1 MTAMICEVT
10 FHHTS
15 DIEIFCICKQENC
28 VLGLS
33 NDFSLLGSIR
43 PFNLTRLEGSKE
55 KQQDLKWP
63 NFSKGSNAGLCSR
76 PRLVMV
82 FCEAFHARSLIVDVD
97 DV

>member
-1 MTAMICEVT
+1 MSAMICEVT

-63 NFSKGSNAGLCSR
+63 NFSKGVTPDFAAGRDWSWCFA
-76 PRLVMV
+76 RLSMP
-82 FCEAFHARSLIVDVD
+82 EALSWM
-97 DV
+97 